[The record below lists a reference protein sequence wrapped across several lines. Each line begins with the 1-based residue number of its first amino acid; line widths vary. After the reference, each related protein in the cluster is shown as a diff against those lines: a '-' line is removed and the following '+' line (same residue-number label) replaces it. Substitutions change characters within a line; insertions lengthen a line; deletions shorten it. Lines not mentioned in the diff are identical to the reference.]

1 MDHTVKEKFLN
12 RVNDEGVRVEERRQM
27 LDEVCS
33 AGGVKELKQRLDD
46 AQEQL
51 SKAEK
56 ELRGLIS
63 RS

>member
-1 MDHTVKEKFLN
+1 MENTDKEKFLN
-12 RVNDEGVRVEERRQM
+12 RVNDEGIRVEERKQM

-33 AGGVKELKQRLDD
+33 DGGLDELQQRLED

-51 SKAEK
+51 KKSEK

>member
-1 MDHTVKEKFLN
+1 MENTDKEKFLN
-12 RVNDEGVRVEERRQM
+12 RVNDEGIRVEERKQM
-27 LDEVCS
+27 LNEVCS
-33 AGGVKELKQRLDD
+33 DGGLDELQQRLED

-51 SKAEK
+51 KKSEK